1 MFSSCFARDRLIRS
15 LGVARCDSAA
25 KCIEISARRQVRAAH
40 GPRDA
45 ANIRATGAVSDPQL
59 TSGLSQV
66 EGRRR
71 PADTRG
77 PGAAQMIGADKFMGK
92 MSANPSSKSWSG
104 RKFAVSRG
112 VDDTATRFHQEC
124 YLSQTRRTSRSE
136 DVCPPVELGKTRRLL
151 LLILLFLLLNPIP

>member
-25 KCIEISARRQVRAAH
+25 KCIEISARRQVRAAN

-112 VDDTATRFHQEC
+112 VDDTATRFHQGRVV
-124 YLSQTRRTSRSE
+124 LLADS
-136 DVCPPVELGKTRRLL
+136 GARLCW
-151 LLILLFLLLNPIP
+151 I